1 MTGVVM
7 VTGASGALG
16 RQVVEFLLER
26 LPPDRVAALARR
38 PESLDDLAR
47 RGVSVRGGDYHDP
60 ERLEPAFHGV
70 DKLLLVSATAF
81 TDAQAAHRGVIH
93 AARAAGVRHLHY
105 TAIQRRPGS
114 SFTIAQVTDWDADAE
129 KELAGSG
136 LAATVLR
143 NTMYLDSVDD
153 LIGDLSP
160 DRVIRVPAG
169 HARAALATRRD
180 IAAAT
185 AAVLAT
191 DGHEGRT
198 YTLAGTSAVSL
209 DHIAAALGEV
219 TGAPVTYRDTPVES
233 YVSARV
239 QAGMPEPVARFTA
252 DWFQAI
258 AAGEFAAPGDIE
270 ALTGRPPTP
279 LAAFLAQR
287 RSG

>member
-1 MTGVVM
+1 VTGVVM

-38 PESLDDLAR
+38 PESLDDLAQ

-60 ERLEPAFHGV
+60 ERLEQAFQGV
-70 DKLLLVSATAF
+70 DKLLLVSAMAF
-81 TDAQAAHRGVIH
+81 TDAQAAHRNVIG
-93 AARAAGVRHLHY
+93 AARAAGVRHIHY
-105 TAIQRRPGS
+105 TAIQRRRGS

-129 KELAGSG
+129 KELAASG

-153 LIGDLSP
+153 LIGGLGP
-160 DRVIRVPAG
+160 ERVIRVPAG
-169 HARAALATRRD
+169 HTLAALATRRD

-219 TGAPVTYRDTPVES
+219 TGAPRASSP
-233 YVSARV
+233 
-239 QAGMPEPVARFTA
+239 
-252 DWFQAI
+252 
-258 AAGEFAAPGDIE
+258 
-270 ALTGRPPTP
+270 RPATSS
-279 LAAFLAQR
+279 R
-287 RSG
+287 